1 MTKRVFTLPSDRPSR
16 LVVLISGGGSNLQA
30 LYEATT
36 NPAYGAEIVGVVS
49 DRKTAEGLKWA
60 QSQGVPTA
68 TVCLGD
74 FPDREA
80 WDSALTAAVQ
90 SWEPDLIVSAGFL
103 KILGPKFLAQWP
115 SRVVNTHNSLL
126 PSFVGIH
133 GPRDA
138 LRAGVKLAGATLFI
152 VDPGMD
158 TGPILAQVA
167 VPVYD
172 YDDLESLT
180 ERIKV
185 AERAQLVDSIGRMVQ
200 HGWWIDEVHAG
211 FESD

>member
-1 MTKRVFTLPSDRPSR
+1 MTKRVFTLPTNRPSR
-16 LVVLISGGGSNLQA
+16 LVVLISGGGSNLQV

-36 NPAYGAEIVGVVS
+36 NPAFGAEIVGVVS
-49 DRKTAEGLKWA
+49 DRETAEGLQWA
-60 QSQGVPTA
+60 QSQGIPTVA
-68 TVCLGD
+68 VCLGD

-115 SRVVNTHNSLL
+115 ARVVNTHNSLL

-167 VPVYD
+167 VPVHD
-172 YDDLESLT
+172 DDDLESLT

-185 AERAQLVDSIGRMVQ
+185 AERAQLVASVGRMVA

>member
-1 MTKRVFTLPSDRPSR
+1 MTKRVFTLPDDRPTR
-16 LVVLISGGGSNLQA
+16 LVVLISGVGTNLQA
-30 LYEATT
+30 LYTATT
-36 NPAYGAEIVGVVS
+36 NAAYGAEIVGVVS
-49 DRKTAEGLKWA
+49 DRDTAEGLHWA
-60 QSQGVPTA
+60 QSRGIPTA

-74 FPDREA
+74 FPDRES
-80 WDSALTAAVQ
+80 WDVAFTAAVR

-138 LRAGVKLAGATLFI
+138 LRAGVKLAVATLFI

-167 VPVYD
+167 VPVHGD
-172 YDDLESLT
+172 DDLETLT

-185 AERAQLVDSIGRMVQ
+185 AERAQLVASVGRMVQ
-200 HGWWIDEVHAG
+200 HGWWIDEVRAG

>member
-1 MTKRVFTLPSDRPSR
+1 M
-16 LVVLISGGGSNLQA
+16 
-30 LYEATT
+30 
-36 NPAYGAEIVGVVS
+36 
-49 DRKTAEGLKWA
+49 
-60 QSQGVPTA
+60 
-68 TVCLGD
+68 GD

-167 VPVYD
+167 VPVHD
-172 YDDLESLT
+172 DDDLESLT

-185 AERAQLVDSIGRMVQ
+185 AERAQLVDSVGRMVQ
-200 HGWWIDEVHAG
+200 HGWWIDEVRAG

>member
-1 MTKRVFTLPSDRPSR
+1 M
-16 LVVLISGGGSNLQA
+16 
-30 LYEATT
+30 
-36 NPAYGAEIVGVVS
+36 
-49 DRKTAEGLKWA
+49 
-60 QSQGVPTA
+60 
-68 TVCLGD
+68 
-74 FPDREA
+74 
-80 WDSALTAAVQ
+80 
-90 SWEPDLIVSAGFL
+90 
-103 KILGPKFLAQWP
+103 
-115 SRVVNTHNSLL
+115 VNTHNSLL

-167 VPVYD
+167 VPVH
-172 YDDLESLT
+172 DDDNLESLT

-185 AERAQLVDSIGRMVQ
+185 AERAQLVDSVGRMVQ
-200 HGWWIDEVHAG
+200 HGWWIDEVRAG